1 MFEWCSMVL
10 AMTLIWSLGQQNT
23 WLTGLNVCKS
33 SAAANSV
40 SINRYLSSQLGGGEG
55 VNIPNLIARS
65 WKDELCCGGGLYRYL
80 WLVSAGVSTN
90 MQHC

>member
-40 SINRYLSSQLGGGEG
+40 SINRYLSSQQGGWELIFQILLLGHGKMSFAALVGCI
-55 VNIPNLIARS
+55 VI
-65 WKDELCCGGGLYRYL
+65 CG
-80 WLVSAGVSTN
+80 
-90 MQHC
+90 